1 MTVRKQLPPRFNA
14 ASFICSRANLARL
27 RLVLLC
33 VAAVSLC
40 FAHSTNTWRP
50 ATDEEL
56 KNIIPARAPV
66 EKERI
71 ETELRS
77 ASGIVNG
84 HGKYVAGVVLITAG
98 YSADGKY
105 SHFFTTEVPVKVGSL
120 SLRPGEYVFGYRHN
134 HDTDGLDVKFYEAQ
148 SGKFLGDVDATRQ
161 SRIGKI
167 ESFHIACNGDHGL
180 IEIGRFGFPYQIL
193 QP

>member
-1 MTVRKQLPPRFNA
+1 MIVRKQPQPQSNV
-14 ASFICSRANLARL
+14 ASFIYKAVAILFLAL
-27 RLVLLC
+27 
-33 VAAVSLC
+33 AGPC
-40 FAHSTNTWRP
+40 FAHETGTWHA

-71 ETELRS
+71 ETELRT
-77 ASGIVNG
+77 ASGIVNR
-84 HGKYVAGVVLITAG
+84 HGKYMAGVVLITAG

-105 SHFFTTEVPVKVGSL
+105 SHFFTTEVPVKVGTL
-120 SLRPGEYVFGYRHN
+120 LLRPGEYVFGSSHS
-134 HDTDGLDVKFYEAQ
+134 DDSLDVKFYEAQ
-148 SGKFLGDVDATRQ
+148 SGKFLGDVEATRQ

-167 ESFHIACNGDHGL
+167 ESFHIACMGDHGL
-180 IEIGRFGFPYQIL
+180 VEIGRFGFPYQIT